1 MAVLEKVKQEKKIA
15 LIEGNGHREIPVQ
28 ARIEATERLGLG
40 WIPDHPDFRD
50 YTFKTEEIKEAVN
63 EGVAQLKSKRS
74 KFSPKTRS
82 SSAEISLFA
91 PPTAPPPS
99 VDLRPWCSPIENQ
112 GSLGS
117 CTANAG
123 VGLLEYFERRAF
135 NNHIDASRLFLYK
148 TTRNLM
154 QLSGDTGAYLRT
166 TMAAMVL
173 FGVPPEKY
181 WPYNISGFNV
191 SAGTS
196 NFDVEPPSFCYSF
209 AANYKSIKYFRLDPP
224 GTTMPTL
231 LNNIKSNLVN
241 FLPCMFGFSVYNSI
255 GQAQATGK
263 IPLPATSGDPFI
275 GGHAVVAVGYNDTIK
290 IQNSIPGS
298 PLTTGALLIRNS
310 WGAGWGPM
318 GGYLWMPYDYILKGL
333 ASDFWTLISAE
344 YVATGNFGI

>member
-15 LIEGNGHREIPVQ
+15 LITGNGHPEAAVPIRVEPV
-28 ARIEATERLGLG
+28 ESLGLG

-50 YTFKTEEIKEAVN
+50 YTSKTDEIKEAID
-63 EGVAQLKSKRS
+63 EGFAKLKSERS
-74 KFSPKTRS
+74 KFTPKGK
-82 SSAEISLFA
+82 APVKFSLFA
-91 PPTAPPPS
+91 PPAAPPVS

-135 NNHIDASRLFLYK
+135 SNHIDASRLFLYK

-154 QLSGDTGAYLRT
+154 QISGDTGAYLRT

-191 SAGTS
+191 SAGTA

-209 AANYKSIKYFRLDPP
+209 AANYKSIKYYRLDPS

-231 LNNIKSNLVN
+231 LNTIKTNLVN

-255 GQAQATGK
+255 GQALSTGK
-263 IPLPATSGDPFI
+263 IPLPATSGDPFL
-275 GGHAVVAVGYNDTIK
+275 GGHAVVIVGYDDTIK

-298 PLTTGALLIRNS
+298 PQTTGAFLIRNS
-310 WGAGWGPM
+310 WGPGWGPM